1 MSMFLPLTVSK
12 LTQQGL
18 RGCWGGGMWKKNKN
32 KNPDKLTITQQL
44 LITASAVFIC
54 GKVSRKGKL
63 FPTQSSRSRLDKLPI
78 EVGDDCIALL
88 CCVHPDGGEDE
99 TTTKTHHQ
107 VTQRSSKVQSSLT
120 QWCWHDWNNSDS
132 HFCDHL
138 HSVGFI
144 ANNRHRYVK
153 WNRRQYR
160 VICPVIDDCFGFCT
174 VTPDSGGTQTTQTQP
189 VCFVFAVTDSSVMQ
203 KHVLHRQWAK
213 TDSI

>member
-32 KNPDKLTITQQL
+32 KNPDMLTITQL

-63 FPTQSSRSRLDKLPI
+63 FPTQSSRSCLDKLPI

-120 QWCWHDWNNSDS
+120 Q
-132 HFCDHL
+132 
-138 HSVGFI
+138 
-144 ANNRHRYVK
+144 
-153 WNRRQYR
+153 
-160 VICPVIDDCFGFCT
+160 
-174 VTPDSGGTQTTQTQP
+174 
-189 VCFVFAVTDSSVMQ
+189 
-203 KHVLHRQWAK
+203 
-213 TDSI
+213 

>member
-1 MSMFLPLTVSK
+1 M
-12 LTQQGL
+12 
-18 RGCWGGGMWKKNKN
+18 
-32 KNPDKLTITQQL
+32 LTITQL

-174 VTPDSGGTQTTQTQP
+174 VTPDSGGTDNTNTACMLRVCCYWQQCYAKACLTQTMSQNWLYLISLRAEHRL
-189 VCFVFAVTDSSVMQ
+189 VCSTLQYNGTSSELLYYTIS
-203 KHVLHRQWAK
+203 KANGN
-213 TDSI
+213 SN

>member
-120 QWCWHDWNNSDS
+120 Q
-132 HFCDHL
+132 
-138 HSVGFI
+138 
-144 ANNRHRYVK
+144 
-153 WNRRQYR
+153 
-160 VICPVIDDCFGFCT
+160 
-174 VTPDSGGTQTTQTQP
+174 
-189 VCFVFAVTDSSVMQ
+189 
-203 KHVLHRQWAK
+203 
-213 TDSI
+213 